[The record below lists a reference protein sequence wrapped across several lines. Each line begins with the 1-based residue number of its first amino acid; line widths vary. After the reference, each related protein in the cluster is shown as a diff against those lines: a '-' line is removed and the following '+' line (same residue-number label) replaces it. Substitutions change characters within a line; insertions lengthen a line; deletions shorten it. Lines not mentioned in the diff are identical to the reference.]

1 MEVSRPSLT
10 DVKTNVSLSLKVIS
24 SHLYEPVSCPL
35 YPWVA
40 GTNLRLQTK
49 VHDKQKSPYLTELHF
64 YFEPSCHLDGGQ
76 VILVKTMT
84 QFLSWGGD
92 YAVLRQGRGNA
103 RQIQFLG
110 ICLAVLPQEVWTSDT
125 VSLDHTWSPPGPP
138 SASPGPPALWASS
151 HHTPA
156 PIRCMLLRPQLSR
169 RGKYLWAHGSL
180 PLPLGALRGHI
191 RPTCLAAPTGRL
203 LLPLQLP
210 SGHEE
215 VQALPTSSSAPGAKA
230 SDSPDLTVLCSH
242 FPSESPPSPAHGI
255 FI

>member
-64 YFEPSCHLDGGQ
+64 YFEPSCHLDGGK

-92 YAVLRQGRGNA
+92 YAVLRQGRGNV

-110 ICLAVLPQEVWTSDT
+110 DLPCCPPPRG
-125 VSLDHTWSPPGPP
+125 LDIRHCVPGPRLVSPWASLRLPRSSCPLGLISPHSCAHQMHAAEATALQAWKIFVGTRKP
-138 SASPGPPALWASS
+138 SAAPGSSARTHQAHLPGRAHRTTSAS
-151 HHTPA
+151 TPA
-156 PIRCMLLRPQLSR
+156 PVRAQGGPGPSHLLIRPRGQGLGLPRPDRPLF
-169 RGKYLWAHGSL
+169 SL
-180 PLPLGALRGHI
+180 PL
-191 RPTCLAAPTGRL
+191 
-203 LLPLQLP
+203 
-210 SGHEE
+210 
-215 VQALPTSSSAPGAKA
+215 
-230 SDSPDLTVLCSH
+230 
-242 FPSESPPSPAHGI
+242 
-255 FI
+255 

>member
-1 MEVSRPSLT
+1 MEVSWPSLT

-49 VHDKQKSPYLTELHF
+49 VHDKQNSPYLTELHF

-76 VILVKTMT
+76 VILVKTTT

-110 ICLAVLPQEVWTSDT
+110 LCLAVLPQEVWTSDT
-125 VSLDHTWSPPGPP
+125 VSPDHTWSPSGPP
-138 SASPGPPALWASS
+138 SASPGTPALWASS
-151 HHTPA
+151 HHTPV

-169 RGKYLWAHGSL
+169 QWKIFVGTWKASAAPGSSVRTHQAHLPGRAHRTTSTSTPAPVMAQGGPGPSHLLIHPRGQGLGLPRLDCPLFSL
-180 PLPLGALRGHI
+180 PL
-191 RPTCLAAPTGRL
+191 
-203 LLPLQLP
+203 
-210 SGHEE
+210 
-215 VQALPTSSSAPGAKA
+215 
-230 SDSPDLTVLCSH
+230 
-242 FPSESPPSPAHGI
+242 
-255 FI
+255 

>member
-1 MEVSRPSLT
+1 MLVC
-10 DVKTNVSLSLKVIS
+10 LSLKVIS

-49 VHDKQKSPYLTELHF
+49 IHDKQNSPYLTELYF
-64 YFEPSCHLDGGQ
+64 YFEPSCLLDGGQ
-76 VILVKTMT
+76 VILVKTTT
-84 QFLSWGGD
+84 QFLTWGGD

-125 VSLDHTWSPPGPP
+125 VSLDHTWSPPGPH
-138 SASPGPPALWASS
+138 L
-151 HHTPA
+151 TT
-156 PIRCMLLRPQLSR
+156 LLRPSDACCWGHSSPGS
-169 RGKYLWAHGSL
+169 GKYSWAHGSV
-180 PLPLGALRGHI
+180 PLPLGALWGHI

-210 SGHEE
+210 SWHKE

-230 SDSPDLTVLCSH
+230 LDSPDLTILSSH